1 MKTLTTTFK
10 TIHIVSRI
18 VAPTR
23 TEIDYEMA
31 KNFYSFIS
39 IKCLTGEN
47 FRQLGVH
54 GSDIQKKKQR
64 LLQYTTFTTVG
75 DM

>member
-18 VAPTR
+18 VGPTR

-31 KNFYSFIS
+31 K
-39 IKCLTGEN
+39 
-47 FRQLGVH
+47 
-54 GSDIQKKKQR
+54 
-64 LLQYTTFTTVG
+64 TFTALFLLKV
-75 DM
+75 